1 MSNLTAQAF
10 SEAPTKRSFGTE
22 DIARVKALDQLA
34 ISPDGTKLVF
44 HITEPSPTPGLQEG
58 ALWIL
63 DLELRHASLL
73 FSEQHDDSR
82 PRWSPDGSKLAFLRS
97 DEGVTQLHI
106 LPTKKGQVCS
116 LTELINGVG
125 DYQWAPD
132 GNSIAFT
139 SAVPS
144 NKITP
149 PAGVRIFTRAD
160 YRANGGNDDF
170 AVAQIWVVDVTAN
183 CVPTPARQLTH
194 QATNT
199 TLAFWSSDG
208 NAVFFTT
215 DDTVEAYYGGG
226 KSTLRS
232 VVLSSGEQGM
242 TRALKIPGTGED
254 LASAPELI
262 PSPDGSK
269 VAFTLRNPEAPP
281 EFAQDDIF
289 VMDLASGVTVN
300 VTADYDREMGA
311 SGLMWKN
318 DHRLITINN
327 DFGNAN
333 LVEVDIANHQI
344 YPLWLGDRVVESFHF
359 SRAAN
364 RLIAVASD
372 FITPPELYLVGEG
385 GGIQLGATNQHIRD
399 ERSLTKPEA
408 ITYQRA
414 GGGTIHGYLHK
425 PPVVDPHQKYPL
437 IVWAHGGPYSWWN
450 SAFDGDIQAMAAA
463 GYFVMYINPRGSA
476 SYGQAFASALAD
488 KWPGPEY
495 EDTMSGVDYL
505 LSRPEIDAGRLG
517 IAGGSAGGIL
527 TDWAITHTD
536 RFAAAVSISSIADN
550 SLYWFLGDQPDM
562 AAPNIHPWLDMKD
575 RELSPIT
582 HGLNVKTPTL
592 FMAGTRDRRT
602 PPATGSEL
610 MFMLLKHL
618 RVPTALIEFEG
629 AGHVIRGGDDAR
641 HRGLSIHYLLRWM
654 DHHLKGQSAP
664 EFQM

>member
-1 MSNLTAQAF
+1 MMDL
-10 SEAPTKRSFGTE
+10 RSRN
-22 DIARVKALDQLA
+22 A
-34 ISPDGTKLVF
+34 SP
-44 HITEPSPTPGLQEG
+44 
-58 ALWIL
+58 
-63 DLELRHASLL
+63 L
-73 FSEQHDDSR
+73 FSGQYDDSR

-97 DEGVTQLHI
+97 DEGVTQLYVMT
-106 LPTKKGQVCS
+106 PEKGQVCS
-116 LTELINGVG
+116 ITEQIGGVG
-125 DYQWAPD
+125 DYQWSPD
-132 GNSIAFT
+132 GKSIAFT

-144 NKITP
+144 NKISP
-149 PAGVRIFTRAD
+149 PPGVRIFTRAD
-160 YRANGGNDDF
+160 YRSDGVNDAF
-170 AVAQIWVVDVTAN
+170 SAAQIWVIDVN
-183 CVPTPARQLTH
+183 DHCIPSSSRQLTH
-194 QATNT
+194 QATDT
-199 TLAFWSSDG
+199 TLAFWSNDG
-208 NAVFFTT
+208 SEVFFTT
-215 DDTVEAYYGGG
+215 DDSVEVYYGGG

-232 VVLSSGEQGM
+232 VLLSNREPGM
-242 TRALKIPGTGED
+242 TRALKIPGTSED

-269 VAFTLRNPEAPP
+269 VAFTLGNPDAPP

-300 VTADYDREMGA
+300 ATADYDREMGA
-311 SGLMWKN
+311 FGLMWEN
-318 DHRLITINN
+318 DDRLITINN

-333 LVEVDIANHQI
+333 LVEVDIASHQV
-344 YPLWLGDRVVESFHF
+344 YPLWIGKRVVESFHL
-359 SRAAN
+359 SRGTN
-364 RLIAVASD
+364 RLVAVASD
-372 FITPPELYLVGEG
+372 FITPPELYLVSEG
-385 GGIQLGATNQHIRD
+385 DGIQLGATNQRIRD
-399 ERSLTKPEA
+399 ERTLTKPEL
-408 ITYQRA
+408 ITYQGA

-425 PPVVDPHQKYPL
+425 PPAVDPHQKYPL
-437 IVWAHGGPYSWWN
+437 IVWAHGGPYSWWS

-476 SYGQAFASALAD
+476 SYGQVFASALAN

-495 EDTMSGVDYL
+495 EDTMAGVDYL
-505 LSRPEIDAGRLG
+505 LSRPEIDADKLG

-562 AAPNIHPWLDMKD
+562 ADPNIQPWLNKKD

-582 HGLNVKTPTL
+582 HGLKVKTPTL

-664 EFQM
+664 EFQMSHK